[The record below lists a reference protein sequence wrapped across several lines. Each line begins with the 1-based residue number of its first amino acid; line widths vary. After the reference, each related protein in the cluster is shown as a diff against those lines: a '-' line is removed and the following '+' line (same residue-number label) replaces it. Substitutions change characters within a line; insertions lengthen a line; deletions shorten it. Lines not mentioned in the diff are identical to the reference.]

1 MKKKGYENRANLTL
15 KIIAMMRIKDD
26 DDEKLERACANS
38 GKGAVKGGASQKR
51 VIRFIATQRMKAP
64 KKIAKKIQKNEVI
77 KPQEVYHTN
86 VEI

>member
-1 MKKKGYENRANLTL
+1 MTL
-15 KIIAMMRIKDD
+15 RIIAMVMRIKDD

-64 KKIAKKIQKNEVI
+64 KKIAKIQKVKKKIE
-77 KPQEVYHTN
+77 
-86 VEI
+86 

>member
-1 MKKKGYENRANLTL
+1 MVMKKKGYENRANLTL
-15 KIIAMMRIKDD
+15 RIIAMVMRIKDD

-64 KKIAKKIQKNEVI
+64 KKIAKKIQK
-77 KPQEVYHTN
+77 K
-86 VEI
+86 